1 MKNIRVQVTRNFFN
15 NLDEIE
21 SFLNGVEAHNA
32 FQTLLDDLFEQ
43 AIPTLERHPDIG
55 TVFSRRHPSTQ
66 ETAVMKAELL
76 QRLGAEVSLR
86 ELIRGDY
93 IILYARRSET
103 LYLLTI
109 KHHRQLSF
117 DFHGRWDR

>member
-1 MKNIRVQVTRNFFN
+1 MKSIRVQVTRNFFN
-15 NLDEIE
+15 NLDELE
-21 SFLNGVEAHNA
+21 SFLIETEAHHT

-43 AIPTLERHPDIG
+43 VIPILERHPDIG
-55 TVFSRRHPSTQ
+55 TDFLRRRSSSH
-66 ETAVMKAELL
+66 ETVAMAAELL
-76 QRLGAEVSLR
+76 QRLGPETIFR
-86 ELIRGDY
+86 ELIRCDY
-93 IILYARRSET
+93 IMLYARRSET